1 MKVLTMLWTGLLLI
15 PLCVSAQE
23 VSFIVKD
30 KDTEKPLP
38 AVSILDC
45 DGKSLGATDAE
56 GSYILPAES
65 KDCFVLHRLGYVSDT
80 INREQILLQN
90 NLIWLVPYRNQI
102 EEVVVSTG
110 YQSIPKERATGS
122 FDLIDNGELNR
133 QIATD
138 VISKMDGLSPS
149 LLFDK
154 RRGQNEDFM
163 VRGLSTLTHG
173 IKQPLIV
180 VDNFPYEGDISDI
193 NPNDVENISILKD
206 AAASS
211 IWGARAGNGVI
222 VITMK
227 KGAARSPFRFSATSN
242 LSIIDKEDAYY
253 RRQVS
258 NEKYIETERFLFEQG
273 YYNAMLN
280 NTTSWPVISPAVEL
294 LAKFQANE
302 IDESKLD
309 IELEKLAQGDLR
321 GDIARYLRQNG
332 INQQYVVQLSG
343 GAENSSSLISI
354 GHDRVRTNVVGDG
367 NQRLTVRGYHTWNP
381 VQKLHLEASMM
392 YTGVSKENNGISEI
406 RSTITNE
413 LYPYTRLVD
422 EDGKP
427 VQVVQNYRMAF
438 LDTVGSGQLQD
449 WSYYPL
455 LDQKLNNNSTGSK
468 SLLLN
473 VAMNYEWFKG
483 FRSEARYQYQFSHKD
498 GLDLMDKNSFYV
510 RDLINKFSQNSIS
523 GLVRNIPFGDIV
535 ERSYGRQGTHSWRG
549 QISYQKGWGI
559 GELNLLAG
567 GELRGNTALF
577 SRYRQYGY
585 DQEILTHQPVDYK
598 TRFTY
603 YGGLGSGLIT
613 GRDINTQTTDRFVS
627 LYMNGSYSFLDRY
640 VVSFSARRDA
650 SNLFGVNT
658 NNRWKPLWSVGGLW
672 NVVKERFY
680 QVDFLTKLALRG
692 TYGHSGNVN
701 NSMPSQTTISY
712 SSSLSVD
719 GRLVNASIRNPPN
732 PDLRWENV
740 RQVNAAMEFGFKGNR
755 IYGSVEYFNKLASDL
770 FSTVNVD
777 PTIGFNTINKNSAKM
792 ETQGWEIQLNTL
804 NVNGAIKWNTQWM
817 YAHNKSIVR
826 EYYYQNSTPSN
837 LVDNGNSLIPIKDHT
852 AYNIV
857 SYNFMGLSP
866 ETGNPLYSV
875 DGESYENY
883 TDFRTKVQLAD
894 LIFHGSALPEH
905 FGAIRNRISYKNWE
919 LNVNF
924 NFRMNYFFRRESVSY
939 SSMLNGVPAH
949 VDYDD
954 RWQNPGDELH
964 TSVPSFIYPNNAVRD
979 QVYFYGHNLVE
990 RGDNIT
996 LQDMNL
1002 NYDFRPRI
1010 RGINGITLTAY
1021 ARNIGVLWKAT
1032 NTSID
1037 PNGISM
1043 RIPLQLSF
1051 GANVRF

>member
-1 MKVLTMLWTGLLLI
+1 MKMLTMLWTSLLLI
-15 PLCVSAQE
+15 PVCISAQE
-23 VSFIVKD
+23 ISFVVKD

-38 AVSILDC
+38 TVSILDC
-45 DGKSLGATDAE
+45 DGRSLGTTDAE
-56 GSYILPAES
+56 GSYTLPA
-65 KDCFVLHRLGYVSDT
+65 DYTGCFILHRLGFVSDT
-80 INREQILLQN
+80 VTRTQLHLQN
-90 NLIWLVPYRNQI
+90 NLIWLVPHTNQI

-110 YQSIPKERATGS
+110 YQSIPKERATGA
-122 FDLIDNGELNR
+122 FDVIGSGELNR
-133 QIATD
+133 QIATN
-138 VISKMDGLSPS
+138 IIGKMDGLSPA

-154 RRGQNEDFM
+154 RRGQDEDFM
-163 VRGLSTLTHG
+163 VRGLSTVTSS

-180 VDNFPYEGDISDI
+180 VDNFPYEGNIADI
-193 NPNDVENISILKD
+193 NPNDVENITVLKD

-227 KGAARSPFRFSATSN
+227 KGATRSPFRFSVTSN
-242 LSIIDKEDAYY
+242 LSVIDKEDAYY
-253 RRQVS
+253 RQQVS
-258 NEKYIETERFLFEQG
+258 NETYIETERFLFEQG
-273 YYNAMLN
+273 YYNAVLN

-294 LAKFQANE
+294 LAKFRAKE
-302 IDESKLD
+302 IDGPQLD
-309 IELEKLAQGDLR
+309 GELEKLAQGDLR
-321 GDIARYLRQNG
+321 GDMAKYLRQTG
-332 INQQYVVQLSG
+332 VNQQYVVQLSG
-343 GAENSSSLISI
+343 GSENASSLISI
-354 GHDRVRTNVVGDG
+354 GHDRVRTNVVGNG
-367 NQRLTVRGYHTWNP
+367 NQRLTVRGHQMWSP
-381 VQKLHLEASMM
+381 VDKLNLEASMM
-392 YTGVSKENNGISEI
+392 YTGASTENNGISEL
-406 RSTITNE
+406 RRAMTGE

-422 EDGKP
+422 ENGQP
-427 VQVVQNYRMAF
+427 AQVVQNYRMAF
-438 LDTVGSGQLQD
+438 LDTVGDGQLQD

-455 LDQKLNNNSTGSK
+455 LDQKLNNNSIGSK

-473 VAMNYEWFKG
+473 VAVNYEWFKG
-483 FRSEARYQYQFSHKD
+483 FRSEARYQYQFSNDD

-510 RDLINKFSQNSIS
+510 RDLINKFSQDGAN
-523 GLVRNIPFGDIV
+523 GLVRNIPLGDIV
-535 ERSYGRQGTHSWRG
+535 ERSYSRQRTHSWRG
-549 QISYQKGWGI
+549 QVSYQKGLGI

-567 GELRGNTALF
+567 GEVRANTAMF

-585 DQEILTHQPVDYK
+585 DREILTHQPVDYN

-603 YGGLGSGLIT
+603 YGGLGSGIIT
-613 GRDINTQTTDRFVS
+613 ARDINTQTIDRFVS
-627 LYMNGSYSFLDRY
+627 LYTNGSYSLLERY

-650 SNLFGVNT
+650 SNLFGVHT
-658 NNRWKPLWSVGGLW
+658 NSRWKPLWSMGGLW
-672 NVVKERFY
+672 NVDKERFY
-680 QVDFLTKLALRG
+680 QVNFLPKLALRA

-719 GRLVNASIRNPPN
+719 GRQVNASIRNPPN

-740 RQVNAAMEFGFKGNR
+740 RQVNAAMEFGFAGNR
-755 IYGSVEYFNKLASDL
+755 VHGSIEYLNKMASDL

-792 ETQGWEIQLNTL
+792 ETRGWEIQLNTL
-804 NVNGAIKWNTQWM
+804 NVNGAVKWSTQWM

-826 EYYYQNSTPSN
+826 EYYLQNRTPSN
-837 LVDNGNSLIPIKDHT
+837 LVDNGSSLIPIKDHT
-852 AYNIV
+852 AYNVV

-866 ETGNPLYSV
+866 ETGNPLYSAG
-875 DGESYENY
+875 GEPYENY
-883 TDFRTKVQLAD
+883 TDFRTKVQLSD

-905 FGAIRNRISYKNWE
+905 FGGIRNRISYKNWE

-939 SSMLNGVPAH
+939 SAILNGVPAH

-954 RWQNPGDELH
+954 RWQKPGDELH
-964 TSVPSFIYPNNAVRD
+964 TSVPSFIYPNNTVRD
-979 QVYFYGHNLVE
+979 QVYLSGHNLVE

-1002 NYDFRPRI
+1002 NYDFAPRI

-1032 NTSID
+1032 DTPID

-1043 RIPLQLSF
+1043 RIPLEVSF